1 MIEINRIMIKEAAVE
16 DCKEPQDDSTVVEAD
31 IHYPTNNELTWD
43 CIKTSHR
50 LLKKLEESGCLKKV
64 RNNQKQAKKNRFQIN
79 NTKKEDKRR
88 SSSTISLKL
97 LRNSINQA
105 ERAVIEASTK
115 GSNQG
120 LG

>member
-16 DCKEPQDDSTVVEAD
+16 DCKSLRTDSTVVETD

-79 NTKKEDKRR
+79 NTKERGQEKGA
-88 SSSTISLKL
+88 
-97 LRNSINQA
+97 LRQSVKTATQQYQSGREGGN
-105 ERAVIEASTK
+105 
-115 GSNQG
+115 
-120 LG
+120 